1 MTAIACFSL
10 PIFKR
15 GPMSNSKAQ
24 NEYGRAAARCTGRRR
39 ASRSDVREAAWE
51 FPASGENSQRISRG
65 HCVIP
70 VSDRY
75 WLAGARPSPI
85 PARANAQKLRNDA
98 NGLRALGLQ
107 PASLLRFALASLP
120 APRSRRAAG
129 QGQNQPRRG
138 AQDGPSKRCE
148 RSLSVRNVCTSA
160 TAPDCPTFPRLRSV
174 RAVGQSGAL
183 RAGRKHRIGRAW
195 GRSLCW
201 RSLGLAPASAVT
213 GSVRAGALPSP
224 CSAWGLRIT
233 ALRPGGLRKL
243 PLFQSASFLPF
254 VSGRCGDL
262 RAPLRWP
269 TRNRSCHCCAIGLR
283 ALAPPKNQTSTKPG
297 AIVVGRGSNVFNPP
311 PKHHQRSS
319 KPDQTPR

>member
-1 MTAIACFSL
+1 MPSFARITILGPSPWPRFFAAGCGRKTSHAPSAPRMAHRVHYRAACVRPDVRHVVRDAVRGKSL
-10 PIFKR
+10 PECSFLAAGARPIR
-15 GPMSNSKAQ
+15 IPA
-24 NEYGRAAARCTGRRR
+24 RAAARLLRK
-39 ASRSDVREAAWE
+39 AA
-51 FPASGENSQRISRG
+51 A
-65 HCVIP
+65 
-70 VSDRY
+70 
-75 WLAGARPSPI
+75 
-85 PARANAQKLRNDA
+85 
-98 NGLRALGLQ
+98 GLRALGLKL
-107 PASLLRFALASLP
+107 ASLLRKAQASLP
-120 APRSRRAAG
+120 VPRSHRAPAG
-129 QGQNQPRRG
+129 QGQKQHPRGGRRRKL
-138 AQDGPSKRCE
+138 ACE
-148 RSLSVRNVCTSA
+148 RSAKTFPKTPAARP
-160 TAPDCPTFPRLRSV
+160 APDCPTFPRLRSV